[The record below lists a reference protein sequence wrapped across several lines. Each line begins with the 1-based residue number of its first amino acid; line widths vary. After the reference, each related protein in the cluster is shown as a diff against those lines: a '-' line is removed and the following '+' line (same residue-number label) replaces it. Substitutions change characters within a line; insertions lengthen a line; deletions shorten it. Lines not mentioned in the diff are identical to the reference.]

1 MSEKKLII
9 FSKAPLPGQVKT
21 RLIPALGIDK
31 ATQLHRYMLEQTV
44 AMTSRLQDI
53 NCELHCAPDTNDV
66 FFQYLSEKYQTHLVP
81 QQGEQLGEKMANAMR
96 AVLDTSL
103 QCVIIGADCPMIN
116 ESYIYQAFQ
125 QLGSSDIVLG
135 PAKDGGYVLI
145 GSKFFDYQLFS
156 DVSWSTP
163 EVLKQ
168 TIKNINHLNLKYH
181 KLDTLSD
188 VDTGEDLN
196 HLSTQY
202 LHNAFHETTGI

>member
-1 MSEKKLII
+1 MSDKKLII
-9 FSKAPLPGQVKT
+9 FSKAPIPGQVKT

-44 AMTSRLQDI
+44 AMAFRLQGI
-53 NCELHCAPDTNDV
+53 NCELHGAPDINDV
-66 FFQYLSEKYQTHLVP
+66 FFKYLSKKYQLDLVP
-81 QQGEQLGEKMANAMR
+81 QQGAQLGDKMAYAMKT
-96 AVLDTSL
+96 ALNTSL
-103 QCVIIGADCPMIN
+103 QCVIIGTDCPMIN
-116 ESYIYQAFQ
+116 ESYIYKAFQ
-125 QLGSSDIVLG
+125 QLNSSNIILG

-145 GSKFFDYQLFS
+145 GANVFNDLLFN

-188 VDTGEDLN
+188 VDTDEDLN

-202 LHNAFHETTGI
+202 LNNAFHETTR